1 MIYEN
6 GYKTQKGCHCLLTCI
21 INYLNYKNVEINE
34 TSLFLKVKGYN
45 IEKCDDGKIRY
56 SITLLDH
63 INEIG
68 VPYEFFKESSRETAW
83 KKLRELITDEK
94 QVILFLNA
102 SRLKYN
108 SAFKYANDIGH
119 CLNAI
124 GYDDQERVYVSDG
137 YIAGF
142 KGAVFEDWLEA
153 EPLLDAWED
162 VGFSYVLLN
171 LDGIEKK
178 DFLVT
183 EQMIIDLAVEQQK
196 NNLAVEE
203 DLLSAIDSLK
213 KYSDKKELEIKV
225 LEINNHI
232 RVDGLIFTRSYIAK
246 AIEDYVQDKQLSVEY
261 SNLCKEW
268 NIISCILIKLV
279 FDNSAERID
288 EIRDKIRAVFAK
300 ENEIMNSIAN
310 KSK

>member
-6 GYKTQKGCHCLLTCI
+6 GYKTKIGSHCLLTCI
-21 INYLNYKNVEINE
+21 NNYLNYKNIEIDE
-34 TSLFLKVKGYN
+34 TALFLKVKGYN
-45 IEKCDDGKIRY
+45 IKKCNDGKIRY
-56 SITLLDH
+56 SVTLYDH
-63 INEIG
+63 MNEVG
-68 VPYEFFKESSRETAW
+68 VPYEFFRESSRETAW
-83 KKLRELITDEK
+83 KKLRELIMDEK
-94 QVILFLNA
+94 LVILFLNA

-108 SAFKYANDIGH
+108 SAFKYADDIGH

-124 GYDDQERVYVSDG
+124 GFDDQDRVYVSDG

-142 KGAVFEDWLEA
+142 KGVAFEDWIEA
-153 EPLLDAWED
+153 EPLLNAWED
-162 VGFSYVLLN
+162 AGFSYVLLN

-178 DFLVT
+178 DFLIT
-183 EQMIIDLAVEQQK
+183 EQMIVDCAVELQK

-203 DLLSAIDSLK
+203 EILTSIDSLK
-213 KYSDKKELEIKV
+213 KYTDKKELELKV
-225 LEINNHI
+225 LEINKHI
-232 RVDGLIFTRSYIAK
+232 RVDGLIFTRSYMAK